1 MNQIQGTRGW
11 EWRLDGN
18 SKAGEKKQMLHS
30 GQWKVFQPIGKNFA
44 LYYTDSRKYLITMEN
59 SGSI

>member
-18 SKAGEKKQMLHS
+18 SKAGEKKTNATLRPMEGISAYWEEFCTLLYRQQEISNHY
-30 GQWKVFQPIGKNFA
+30 GK
-44 LYYTDSRKYLITMEN
+44 
-59 SGSI
+59 